1 MMRGLWRAVIR
12 RYLAY
17 VAWFE
22 GLPPEIQAEIIRNQK
37 TLL

>member
-1 MMRGLWRAVIR
+1 MLR

-22 GLPPEIQAEIIRNQK
+22 DLPPEVQAEIIRNQRQVM
-37 TLL
+37 